1 MRLVLISFGM
11 MISALSMGQ
20 RSFTLEEA
28 MKYGARNSYET
39 KLSKMD
45 LEIAKK
51 KVKETIAIGLP
62 QISGKGSYQNF
73 LEQPVQLVPAEF
85 FGGQAGEFAE
95 VIFGTKQNVSGE
107 LSASQLIFDGSYIVG
122 LQATRAYTNFSEV
135 QLSQTK
141 LNAKEKI
148 AEAYTLVLA
157 AQENLR
163 ILNDNVGSME
173 QMYSETQAMYESG
186 FAAEEDVDQLAIS
199 LSRIKA
205 SIRNAEYQVQSAKSL
220 LKFHMGIPVDLEIIL
235 TDQVETLV
243 GQNADLTG
251 LSTDMDLSRNVNIA
265 LARSNKDLQRL
276 AYKNAKAAYLPR
288 LAAFASYQQNSFAN
302 KFNFLESQALWFPT
316 LLVGVNLEI
325 PIFSSGMRHHQVGQ
339 AKVEYNK
346 AKVMETQAKEGA
358 RLEFETA
365 SRDYLNAMEVFDLEK
380 RNLALSEKIK
390 ETTSIK
396 FKEGLSTSFELV
408 QSENQL
414 AQTQGA
420 YIQALISVL
429 NAKTKLNKSLNR
441 L

>member
-28 MKYGARNSYET
+28 MKYGAKNSYET